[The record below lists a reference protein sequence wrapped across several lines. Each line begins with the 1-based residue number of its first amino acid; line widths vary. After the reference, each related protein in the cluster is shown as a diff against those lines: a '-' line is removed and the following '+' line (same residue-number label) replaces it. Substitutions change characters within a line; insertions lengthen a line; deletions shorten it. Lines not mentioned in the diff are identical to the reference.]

1 MEHPTVSWEAMQD
14 STVFYRRQQL
24 YSIQGKLPNLQD
36 YIVAGCRYG
45 GPLALMRD
53 TSKLVA
59 IGRSQPVV
67 KNEIRVYSP
76 AGEGLVWFNV
86 RRCPCPHRHS

>member
-45 GPLALMRD
+45 GPLAMMRD
-53 TSKLVA
+53 ISKLVA
-59 IGRSQPVV
+59 LGRSQPAV

-86 RRCPCPHRHS
+86 RYCP